1 METTDTNLG
10 DEETTE
16 DAQPVADTGKTE
28 IDESAERTEET
39 EETEGTDTDQV
50 PGTPVEE
57 ENTEEEGLPDTVIP
71 EAVTTEV
78 GTSMLL
84 AEVTPLAGEIEDA
97 KSLQAALDAAA
108 NAENKTVTLTD
119 SITIDET
126 ISIPAGVKLD
136 GGGNTITAAVSLDY
150 HLLEITGGTVTI
162 QNLTVD
168 GDGNGK
174 SGIHAYAGSDD
185 NTTVTMESITIQDC
199 AEAGLLVNG
208 ATVTV
213 DGLTTFGNKWGAVN
227 VDQGA
232 AEVSPTFTLTGEVS
246 MAEENKIWSE
256 TDSKA
261 TIDLSAVAEDLNLV
275 EMKTTGD
282 DEKTYYTN
290 LESVNSI
297 LTGITQKVE
306 GQNDYGDATIV
317 LNGDL
322 GALNITGVDKKITI
336 TGGENYSF
344 DVLNILNSQGITL
357 KDLTF
362 KKVSTAG
369 NGDTNPAALYVQN
382 SSNIAVENCIFD
394 GSDIGS
400 DISGTPCAIT
410 TAAGVTNFSVE
421 NSTIRNFTMSSY
433 HNPGGITIS
442 YTGNTIENSSSG
454 IAFVGVKGVTIE
466 ENTFDNANGI
476 RLYPDYSNAD
486 SKCESITIT
495 ENSFTSIPADGY
507 AVKLADSTGR
517 AGVDSVDL
525 SGNYWDGANADT
537 IQNLIDYGTLNEDSK
552 PTTTIDTYYA
562 TSADKESGSAT
573 VITQETGIKINGKW
587 YQDADA
593 IKTLIK
599 EGIPDG
605 ATIEVYGEVNIPFQA
620 NGSFEG
626 TALPT
631 EGIVD
636 GYFVVTADNVTIK
649 GMTDDATLYSTDK
662 TINGNWGSQSF
673 LLFTGDNVTLKD
685 LTILPHS
692 LTDGGTNKTVEFAGG
707 GNVTVTN
714 CTILKNNEVD
724 PATEDGG
731 SLYFNG
737 DKGTVL
743 VQDCTFDATCVVFD
757 SVDSADSITIEDNTF
772 TTPVDPYTI
781 GNVSWT
787 TPVTTSMADVIIEGN
802 TFKGLTEDTTL
813 VRQRMNGNFI
823 LTDNTT
829 NLGPVTADMILFQP
843 EAISGTTPS
852 KMHVTI
858 ADNGQTVV
866 LTAGS
871 TNSEEPTTRTF
882 ALDRTS
888 VSIRV
893 NRTVT
898 LTAGFSD
905 DTKITD
911 GFVAWSVDGTTV
923 AENGNA
929 SYDFKPTAR
938 GTYTVTA
945 SYTDST
951 TNITY
956 TASCTVRATSSSGGG
971 GSSSSS
977 YDGYV
982 SVDDSKNGDVSI
994 SDSRAD
1000 EGDTITITTKP
1011 DNGYVVDKVVV
1022 KDENGDKLDVTEK
1035 SDNKYTFEM
1044 PNGDVTVT
1052 VTFKEDTSSDKDE
1065 EETKD
1070 EETTDETALDFLDVS
1085 RNDWFYSAVEYVVN
1099 HDVMSGVS
1107 DSSFAPNATLTRG
1120 MLVQTLY
1127 NLEDR
1132 PDNNGINIFTDVTT
1146 DAWYTDAVIWANNEN
1161 IVSGMGEG
1169 IFAPNAE
1176 ITREQM
1182 ALMLYNYAQCKGYD
1196 VSASAELSAFTDGA
1210 DVSSWASH
1218 AVQWAVAEGLMSG
1231 MGNGTLAPQGTATRA
1246 EVSSIMMRFMEN
1258 I

>member
-1 METTDTNLG
+1 MKKRTGKWISLSLATALAFTAAPVTALADQQPTETVETTDTNLG

-16 DAQPVADTGKTE
+16 DSQPVADTGKTE

-39 EETEGTDTDQV
+39 KETEGTDTDQV

-57 ENTEEEGLPDTVIP
+57 ENTEEEDLPSTV
-71 EAVTTEV
+71 
-78 GTSMLL
+78 LL
-84 AEVTPLAGEIEDA
+84 EEVTPLAGEIEDA

-306 GQNDYGDATIV
+306 GQNDYGEATITLKNDVTVCNPENPGNGSAAVTLPDKVTLIGNEKKIFASDAWNGTNKSHVLRITDGTVEIQDVTIVGNANTKSGILAWDDPNVDTTVNLTLNAVTVQDCGNAALQVNSATVTANNLKTSGNAWGAVNVDKASGNENTLPSFELNGEGTDLQEPTKVWTEIPKDELGTGDIITGTADVVKGEQITGSDGKTYFGTVIASVTVGEATEKYATLADAIAYVNSIADTKTPVTITLQADATI
-317 LNGDL
+317 NGSLTLSRGNVTID
-322 GALNITGVDKKITI
+322 GKNKII
-336 TGGENYSF
+336 N
-344 DVLNILNSQGITL
+344 N
-357 KDLTF
+357 
-362 KKVSTAG
+362 
-369 NGDTNPAALYVQN
+369 
-382 SSNIAVENCIFD
+382 
-394 GSDIGS
+394 IGS
-400 DISGTPCAIT
+400 T
-410 TAAGVTNFSVE
+410 E
-421 NSTIRNFTMSSY
+421 
-433 HNPGGITIS
+433 
-442 YTGNTIENSSSG
+442 
-454 IAFVGVKGVTIE
+454 
-466 ENTFDNANGI
+466 
-476 RLYPDYSNAD
+476 AD
-486 SKCESITIT
+486 
-495 ENSFTSIPADGY
+495 
-507 AVKLADSTGR
+507 AVK
-517 AGVDSVDL
+517 
-525 SGNYWDGANADT
+525 
-537 IQNLIDYGTLNEDSK
+537 Q
-552 PTTTIDTYYA
+552 
-562 TSADKESGSAT
+562 
-573 VITQETGIKINGKW
+573 ING
-587 YQDADA
+587 A
-593 IKTLIK
+593 I
-599 EGIPDG
+599 
-605 ATIEVYGEVNIPFQA
+605 
-620 NGSFEG
+620 
-626 TALPT
+626 
-631 EGIVD
+631 IV
-636 GYFVVTADNVTIK
+636 GKGADNVTIQD
-649 GMTDDATLYSTDK
+649 MTLNTSGRAKHGIQFYWNTDGK
-662 TINGNWGSQSF
+662 LDNVTINGGGYTSVMVNGAEVTITGCKLNPDNAGENAVREEGAYANIEYGVGSGVDTIPKVIVEDVTFDSDRTLPFVYADNTTIDRINEIYQASNPEATPLTTKDIDDEF
-673 LLFTGDNVTLKD
+673 VQGATLFVYNT
-685 LTILPHS
+685 
-692 LTDGGTNKTVEFAGG
+692 TDGSSSYESYK
-707 GNVTVTN
+707 
-714 CTILKNNEVD
+714 I
-724 PATEDGG
+724 
-731 SLYFNG
+731 
-737 DKGTVL
+737 
-743 VQDCTFDATCVVFD
+743 TFDANGGTLDGTEEATYKTNANGQLLDEDEQLLTALPTPERTGRYTFAGWLDEDGTKVT
-757 SVDSADSITIEDNTF
+757 SNTIFE
-772 TTPVDPYTI
+772 
-781 GNVSWT
+781 S
-787 TPVTTSMADVIIEGN
+787 
-802 TFKGLTEDTTL
+802 DTTL
-813 VRQRMNGNFI
+813 
-823 LTDNTT
+823 
-829 NLGPVTADMILFQP
+829 TA
-843 EAISGTTPS
+843 
-852 KMHVTI
+852 KW
-858 ADNGQTVV
+858 
-866 LTAGS
+866 
-871 TNSEEPTTRTF
+871 
-882 ALDRTS
+882 
-888 VSIRV
+888 
-893 NRTVT
+893 NR
-898 LTAGFSD
+898 
-905 DTKITD
+905 
-911 GFVAWSVDGTTV
+911 
-923 AENGNA
+923 
-929 SYDFKPTAR
+929 R
-938 GTYTVTA
+938 
-945 SYTDST
+945 
-951 TNITY
+951 
-956 TASCTVRATSSSGGG
+956 SGGG
-971 GSSSSS
+971 SSSSSS

-982 SVDDSKNGDVSI
+982 SVDNSKNGDVSI

-1000 EGDTITITTKP
+1000 EDDTITITTKP

-1070 EETTDETALDFLDVS
+1070 EETTDETALGFLDVS

-1120 MLVQTLY
+1120 MLVQILY

-1176 ITREQM
+1176 INREQM